1 MTIEPAVPSREE
13 LYQLYEYALQE
24 YRFQVNL
31 NWNRTQYFLTVNVGI
46 IGIATGIVQF
56 AKGRVGNLTA
66 GIYLA
71 GAVCCALSIIASR
84 TQQSYYRATREHKA
98 VLEERLALA
107 DLAIRTTVG
116 MGSLEKRF
124 GSVTT
129 MISVVLSVLL
139 LVNLAG
145 VALVLANR
153 Y

>member
-1 MTIEPAVPSREE
+1 MAIQPAVPSRQE
-13 LYQLYEYALQE
+13 LYNLYEYALEE

-31 NWNRTQYFLTVNVGI
+31 NWNRTQYYLTLNVGI

-71 GAVCCALSIIASR
+71 GAVCCALSILAST
-84 TQQSYYRATREHKA
+84 TQQSYYRAARDHKA
-98 VLEERLALA
+98 ALEDQLALG
-107 DLAIRTTVG
+107 DLAIRTTIG
-116 MGSLEKRF
+116 MGSLEKRL
-124 GSVTT
+124 GKVTT
-129 MISVVLSVLL
+129 MLSVVLSVLL

-145 VALVLANR
+145 VALVLANQ

>member
-1 MTIEPAVPSREE
+1 MAIHPAGPSREE
-13 LYQLYEYALQE
+13 LYQLYEYALEE

-31 NWNRTQYFLTVNVGI
+31 NWSRTQYYLTLNVGI

-66 GIYLA
+66 GLYLA

-84 TQQSYYRATREHKA
+84 TQQSYYRATRDHKA
-98 VLEERLALA
+98 AIEKELALG

-116 MGSLEKRF
+116 MGSLEKRL
-124 GSVTT
+124 GKVTT
-129 MISVVLSVLL
+129 MLSVVLSV
-139 LVNLAG
+139 LAG

>member
-1 MTIEPAVPSREE
+1 MANPALEPSRDE
-13 LYQLYEYALQE
+13 LYRLYEYALEE

-31 NWNRTQYFLTVNVGI
+31 NWSRTQYYLTLNVGI

-56 AKGRVGNLTA
+56 AKGRVGNLTG

-71 GAVCCALSIIASR
+71 GAVCCALSIFASR
-84 TQQSYYRATREHKA
+84 TQQSYYRAARDHKA
-98 VLEERLALA
+98 SIEEQLVLG
-107 DLAIRTTVG
+107 DLAIRTTTG
-116 MGSLEKRF
+116 MGSLEKRL
-124 GSVTT
+124 GKVTT
-129 MISVVLSVLL
+129 MLSVVLSVLM

>member
-1 MTIEPAVPSREE
+1 MAIQPAVPSREE
-13 LYQLYEYALQE
+13 LYNLYEYALEE

-31 NWNRTQYFLTVNVGI
+31 NWNRTQYYLTLNVGI

-71 GAVCCALSIIASR
+71 GAVCCALSILASR
-84 TQQSYYRATREHKA
+84 TQQSYYRAARDHKTA
-98 VLEERLALA
+98 LEDKLALG

-116 MGSLEKRF
+116 MGSLERRLGK
-124 GSVTT
+124 VTT
-129 MISVVLSVLL
+129 MLSVVLCVLL

-145 VALVLANR
+145 VALVLANQ